1 MLERIVQVCN
11 VCNGYGSLWCRHA
24 MLTLPAHLIA
34 EVVTDIELL
43 LLMKAAPADHCLTH
57 ESLASSRYTLPV
69 AVQHTTQHTNSYCAA
84 LLLQAME
91 HYDNTAG
98 GRIDGGEGGTP
109 QAVPPWHGTSGPVAT
124 TPPLLIDEVAPFFLA
139 SCKGAGI
146 PIVEDFNK
154 PGTRHGAG
162 LYTFAINNGVRDSAA
177 RAMLGP
183 ILSGKLPRPNLKVRE
198 SVTIVGMYS
207 VLSLVLA
214 TDSIYSEVLHITM

>member
-1 MLERIVQVCN
+1 
-11 VCNGYGSLWCRHA
+11 
-24 MLTLPAHLIA
+24 
-34 EVVTDIELL
+34 
-43 LLMKAAPADHCLTH
+43 
-57 ESLASSRYTLPV
+57 
-69 AVQHTTQHTNSYCAA
+69 
-84 LLLQAME
+84 ME

-146 PIVEDFNK
+146 PIVDDFNQ

-183 ILSGKLPRPNLKVRE
+183 ILSGKLPRPNLKVR
-198 SVTIVGMYS
+198 
-207 VLSLVLA
+207 LSSYVK
-214 TDSIYSEVLHITM
+214 